1 MKIRNIATYLSI
13 ACVVIFSMIV
23 VVTDNVSAIKC
34 NGIDGGPDYDSVIL
48 PCPNSAKNEKNGIDV
63 ILNIIKD
70 TLSVLVGIAA
80 VGGVIYGSI
89 LYTTAG
95 GSSENTK
102 KGMTIIK
109 DTIIGVIVYILMYVL
124 LNYIIPG
131 GVPQ

>member
-1 MKIRNIATYLSI
+1 MLFTN
-13 ACVVIFSMIV
+13 
-23 VVTDNVSAIKC
+23 NVSALKC
-34 NGIDGGPDYDSVIL
+34 PATEDRPEYDSVIL
-48 PCPNSAKNEKNGIDV
+48 PCPDPAKNEKNGIDV

-70 TLSVLVGIAA
+70 ILSVLVGIAA

>member
-1 MKIRNIATYLSI
+1 MSIMKLKQIVFPLLVLA
-13 ACVVIFSMIV
+13 FSVAALFPISV
-23 VVTDNVSAIKC
+23 QAANCKTA
-34 NGIDGGPDYDSVIL
+34 DGVEYSTFIL
-48 PCPNSAKNEKNGIDV
+48 PCPENGEDGV
-63 ILNIIKD
+63 TMMLNMVKD
-70 TLSVLVGIAA
+70 IFSVLVGIAA
-80 VGGVIYGSI
+80 VGGIIYGSI

-131 GVPQ
+131 GVS